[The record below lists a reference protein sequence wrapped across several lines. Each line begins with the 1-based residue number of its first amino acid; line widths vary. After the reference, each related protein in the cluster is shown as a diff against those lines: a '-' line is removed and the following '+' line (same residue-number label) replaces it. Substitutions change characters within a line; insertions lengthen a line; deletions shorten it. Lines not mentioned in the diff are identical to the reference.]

1 MESTSLHTTHQSG
14 SIHRFI
20 PFIAP
25 ALLVSI
31 SYVDPGKWA
40 ATVEGGA
47 RFGFDLFVLVLLFN
61 LAAILCQYLSASIG
75 VVTGRGLS
83 QICSEEY
90 DKCTCFFLGIQAEA
104 SVIMLDLNMILGISH
119 GLNLLLGWDLFTCVL
134 LTGVAAALFPPFAD
148 LLEDGRA
155 KFLYICMAG
164 FILLS
169 LVLGV
174 LISQPEIPLSMNL
187 MLTRLNGESAFTL
200 MSLLGA
206 SVMPHNFYVHSSIV
220 QQHQSPPNISK
231 EVLCYN
237 HLFAIFC
244 IFSGIYVVNNV
255 LMNSAAN
262 VFYSSGLALHTFPDA
277 LSLMEQVFRS
287 PVVYVLFLLVLFL
300 SNQITAL
307 TWSLG
312 GQLVL
317 TNFLKVDIPG
327 WLHCATIRIIAIIPA
342 LCCVW
347 SSGAEGMY
355 QLLIFSQVMVALLL
369 PSSVIPLYRVASSRP
384 IMGAFKISQLV
395 EFIAI
400 VIFVGILGL
409 KIIFVVEMIFGNSDW
424 VVNLRWN
431 MGSGMSI
438 PYVVLLITACSS
450 FCLMLWLAATPLK
463 SATTIAQL
471 DAQVLNWEMPEV
483 IPDSAAEREDID
495 LGKSS
500 YSAEPIESHSDLSAT
515 KFDFDLPENIMEP
528 DQVLDSV
535 NQNENRSSS
544 VVPSSPKYVQ
554 EELESTVGLVLS
566 STVTHD
572 VPDSTLAD
580 KKVLKID
587 SVEPVEK
594 TVGLDGDL
602 PSEKDDYEV
611 DNWEAEESLKEISGT
626 IPSSTSEGPGSFR
639 SIGGKSEE
647 GGNGTGSLSRL
658 AGLGRAAR
666 RQLTAILD
674 EFWGQLY
681 DFHGVATQDAKVK
694 KLDLLLGIDSE
705 LVTSSLKDAVG
716 KDFPHLSPLGS
727 KASDPISSGL
737 YDSPKSQRLQG
748 GLESPY
754 GIQKG
759 HQPLWSNHMQLLN
772 AYVNNSTHNALDSG
786 VKRYSSLRSLPSSE
800 SWDYQPA
807 TVHGYQLTY
816 LSRMAKDRSSSNLN
830 GQLDSSGSKYHTL
843 GGGGASLRDSVAF
856 AMGQKL
862 QNGLGACQQAPSPG
876 FSNFAV
882 SRNPSSESDGQY
894 YDLSASGT
902 GENLSNVSNTKK
914 YHSLPDIHRDQ
925 HVSDKSSQWDH
936 VTGYGSSI
944 GRVTARG
951 VSYTNSGSRSV
962 APLAFDELS
971 PSNVYG
977 GALSPQMNPRLDSG
991 SFWYRQP
998 SEQFGLDRNSNSESK
1013 GIGRLHSIS
1022 QEASFVVNSEAR
1034 LLQSF
1039 RDCIVKL
1046 LKLEGS
1052 DWLFGQSDGAD
1063 EELIDCVAARE
1074 KFLYEAEAREMGRVV
1089 RMKES
1094 PSFSPDRRPGS
1105 GMKNDTNF
1113 SNVSISSVP
1122 HCGEGCIWRSDLIVS
1137 FGVWCIH
1144 RILDLSLMESRPELW
1159 GKYTYVL
1166 NRLQGIIDP
1175 AFSKPRIPMPPCFC
1189 LQIPQAFQQRSSPQI
1204 ANGMLPPAA
1213 KPGKGKCTTAAM
1225 LLDMV
1230 KDVEIA
1236 ISCRKGRTGT
1246 AAGDVAFPKGKENLA
1261 SVLKRYKRRLSNKPV
1276 ATHEVSSISRKLPA
1290 TSVPYSS

>member
-1 MESTSLHTTHQSG
+1 MESMTLHTNHLSG
-14 SIHRFI
+14 AVHRFI

-61 LAAILCQYLSASIG
+61 FAAILCQYLSASIG
-75 VVTGRGLS
+75 VVTGRGLA

-90 DKCTCFFLGIQAEA
+90 DKCTCIFLGIQAEV
-104 SVIMLDLNMILGISH
+104 SVILLDLTMILGISH

-134 LTGVAAALFPPFAD
+134 LTGVGAALFPLFSD

-164 FILLS
+164 CILLS

-220 QQHQSPPNISK
+220 QHQSPPNISK
-231 EVLCYN
+231 EVLCNN

-244 IFSGIYVVNNV
+244 TFSGIYVVNNV

-317 TNFLKVDIPG
+317 TNFLKLDIPG
-327 WLHCATIRIIAIIPA
+327 WLHCATIRIVAIIPA
-342 LCCVW
+342 LYCVW

-369 PSSVIPLYRVASSRP
+369 PSSLIPLYRVASSRP

-395 EFIAI
+395 EFIAL
-400 VIFVGILGL
+400 VIFIGILGL
-409 KIIFVVEMIFGNSDW
+409 KIVFVVEMIFGNSDW
-424 VVNLRWN
+424 VVNLSWN

-438 PYVVLLITACSS
+438 PYVVLLSTACSS

-463 SATTIAQL
+463 SATAIAQL
-471 DAQVLNWEMPEV
+471 DARVSNWDMPETL
-483 IPDSAAEREDID
+483 PDSAAEREDID

-500 YSAEPIESHSDLSAT
+500 YTTEPIESHSDLSTAE
-515 KFDFDLPENIMEP
+515 FDFNLPENIMEP
-528 DQVLDSV
+528 DPVLGSV
-535 NQNENRSSS
+535 AQGEDRSSG
-544 VVPSSPKYVQ
+544 VVPSFPKLVS
-554 EELESTVGLVLS
+554 EELISTEELVSS
-566 STVTHD
+566 STVAHD

-580 KKVLKID
+580 KKILKID
-587 SVEPVEK
+587 SVEPIEK
-594 TVGLDGDL
+594 TVGLDADL
-602 PSEKDDYEV
+602 RSEKDDYEI
-611 DNWEAEESLKEISGT
+611 DNWEAEESLKEISGSM
-626 IPSSTSEGPGSFR
+626 PSSTSEGPGSFR
-639 SIGGKSEE
+639 SLGGE

-666 RQLTAILD
+666 RQLTGILD
-674 EFWGQLY
+674 DFWGQLY
-681 DFHGVATQDAKVK
+681 DLFGQATQDAKIK
-694 KLDLLLGIDSE
+694 KLDLLLGIDSK
-705 LVTSSLKDAVG
+705 LVTSSLKLDATG
-716 KDFPHLSPLGS
+716 KDFPGYISVGS
-727 KASDPISSGL
+727 KASDQISSNNL
-737 YDSPKSQRLQG
+737 YDSTKSQRVQ
-748 GLESPY
+748 GLESSY
-754 GIQKG
+754 GVQKG
-759 HQPLWSNHMQLLN
+759 HPSLLWPNHMQFWD
-772 AYVNNSTHNALDSG
+772 ACYPNSSPNPIDSG
-786 VKRYSSLRSLPSSE
+786 ERRYSSVRSLPSSE

-807 TVHGYQLTY
+807 TVHGYQITSY
-816 LSRMAKDRSSSNLN
+816 LSRMAKDRSSDNLN
-830 GQLDSSGSKYHTL
+830 SQLDPSGFKYPSL
-843 GGGGASLRDSVAF
+843 GGGGASLRDSLAF
-856 AMGQKL
+856 KMGQKF
-862 QNGLGACQQAPSPG
+862 QSGLGTCQAPSPG
-876 FSNFAV
+876 LHNLPV
-882 SRNPSSESDGQY
+882 SRSPASQSDRPY
-894 YDLSASGT
+894 YDLSPSGT
-902 GENLSNVSNTKK
+902 AENLLTVSNTKK

-925 HVSDKSSQWDH
+925 HVSDKSSQWDG

-944 GRVTARG
+944 GRTTARG
-951 VSYTNSGSRSV
+951 LSFSNSGSRIV
-962 APLAFDELS
+962 APSAFDELS
-971 PSNVYG
+971 PSKVYG
-977 GALSPQMNPRLDSG
+977 GALSPQMNSHLDSG
-991 SFWYRQP
+991 SLWFKQP
-998 SEQFGLDRNSNSESK
+998 SEQFGLDKNSNPESK
-1013 GIGRLHSIS
+1013 GIGRVHSIS

-1074 KFLYEAEAREMGRVV
+1074 KFICEAEAREMSRVV

-1094 PSFSPDRRPGS
+1094 PSFSPDNRRLGS

-1113 SNVSISSVP
+1113 TNVSISSVP

-1276 ATHEVSSISRKLPA
+1276 ATHEVSSVSRKLPA